1 MLKVSNLSK
10 RFPDG
15 PVLEG
20 VTFILNAGER
30 VGLVGPNGSG
40 KSTLLKIIAGTL
52 RPDSGA
58 VTLGQSDRVGY
69 LAQYPEDALHLT
81 VEEALAAADAELDAA
96 RREMDAAIAEMA
108 RPDLPPDDQDVAMER
123 YAAAV
128 ERFEGLGG
136 YEFEHRAEAVRDGLG
151 LAEIGLDR
159 VVATLSGG
167 QKTRLALARLLLA
180 APTILLLDE
189 PTNYLDLPALLWL
202 ERFVA
207 DSQQAAIIVSHD
219 RRFLDQ
225 TVSGILELDAE
236 THRLKAYPGTYS
248 DYAETKEREREKEAA
263 AYQDQVER
271 IEAFE
276 KQIRDLQYK
285 ARYTEGSTTNDFY
298 RGIAKRVAK
307 RAKSQERRLERY
319 KQEDGRLERPEE
331 AKRLYLKDLTES
343 ALKDARLAVSA
354 HDLRFS
360 YGDTMLFDGIDL
372 DVHGGDRLALI
383 GANGSG
389 KTTLLRALAGEI
401 EVEGTIRY
409 GDGVQVGYLPQE
421 QPATDAAGTRTVLE
435 TFRAGVVGYE
445 DEARAF
451 LDKFLFSGDEV
462 MRRVDQLSYGERS
475 KLGLAILVA
484 SGANFLLLDEP
495 TSHLDLSAVER
506 IEGAL
511 IDYPGPLIV
520 TSHDR
525 FFLRRIGITG
535 VLLMEDGKLRHL
547 HDLDDYEAEIVT
559 GSSGLQRV
567 G

>member
-40 KSTLLKIIAGTL
+40 KSTLLKIIAGSL

-58 VTLGQSDRVGY
+58 VTLGPSDRVGY
-69 LAQYPEDALHLT
+69 LAQYPEDVLHLT
-81 VEEALAAADAELDAA
+81 VDQALAAADASLDAA
-96 RREMDAAIAEMA
+96 RREMDAAVSDLARTDLSDEEHEAVMA
-108 RPDLPPDDQDVAMER
+108 S
-123 YAAAV
+123 YASAV

-151 LAEIGLDR
+151 LTEIGLDR
-159 VVATLSGG
+159 VVNTLSGG

-207 DSQQAAIIVSHD
+207 ASQQAAIIVSHD

-225 TVSGILELDAE
+225 TVTSILELNAE
-236 THRLKAYPGTYS
+236 THKMKAYPGNYTE
-248 DYAETKEREREKEAA
+248 YAETKEREREKEAA

-271 IEAFE
+271 VEAFE
-276 KQIRDLQYK
+276 QQIRDLKHK
-285 ARYTEGSTTNDFY
+285 ARYTENSTIHFHY
-298 RGIAKRVAK
+298 RKIAKGVAK

-319 KQEDGRLERPEE
+319 KSEEDRLERPEE
-331 AKRLYLKDLTES
+331 EKRLYLNDLAES
-343 ALKDARLAVSA
+343 ALKDHRLAVSA
-354 HDLRFS
+354 HDLRFG
-360 YGDTMLFDGIDL
+360 YGNTLLLDRIDL

-401 EVEGTIRY
+401 KVDGTIRY

-421 QPATDAAGTRTVLE
+421 QPTTSEAGRKTVLE
-435 TFRAGVVGYE
+435 TFRAGVVSYE

-451 LDKFLFSGDEV
+451 LDKFLFTGDEV

-506 IEGAL
+506 IEQAM

-535 VLLMEDGKLRHL
+535 VLMLEDGKLRHL
-547 HDLDDYEAEIVT
+547 DDLDSYEAEIGT
-559 GSSGLQRV
+559 GARSRV
-567 G
+567 

>member
-1 MLKVSNLSK
+1 MVLKVSNLSK

-20 VTFILNAGER
+20 VSFVLNAGER

-40 KSTLLKIIAGTL
+40 KSTLLKVVAGTL
-52 RPDSGA
+52 RPDTGA

-69 LAQYPEDALHLT
+69 LAQYPEDALGLT
-81 VEEALAAADAELDAA
+81 VAEALAAADPELDRA
-96 RREMDAAIAEMA
+96 RREIEDSTATMA
-108 RPDLPPDDQDVAMER
+108 RTDLPAEEQESALAT
-123 YAAAV
+123 YAAAA
-128 ERFEGLGG
+128 EWFEQLGG

-151 LAEIGLDR
+151 LGEIEEDR
-159 VVATLSGG
+159 IVGTLSGG
-167 QKTRLALARLLLA
+167 QKTRLALARLLLS

-207 DSQQAAIIVSHD
+207 ASQQAAIIVSHD

-225 TVSGILELDAE
+225 TVTGIFELDVE
-236 THRLKAYPGTYS
+236 THRMKVYPGNYS
-248 DYAETKEREREKEAA
+248 AYAETKAREREKQEA

-276 KQIRDLQYK
+276 EQIKALKQK
-285 ARYTEGSTTNDFY
+285 AKYTEGNTIHFHY
-298 RGIAKRVAK
+298 RKIAKGVAK

-319 KQEDGRLERPEE
+319 VGEEERIERPED
-331 AKRLYLKDLTES
+331 AKRLYLVDLTEA
-343 ALKDARLAVSA
+343 ALKDRRLAVSA
-354 HDLRFS
+354 RDVRFG
-360 YGDTMLFDGIDL
+360 YDGQTILDGIDL
-372 DVHGGDRLALI
+372 EVHGGDRLALI

-389 KTTLLRALAGEI
+389 KTTLLRALAE
-401 EVEGTIRY
+401 ELPFEGTIRY
-409 GDGVQVGYLPQE
+409 GDGVRVGYLPQE
-421 QPATDAAGTRTVLE
+421 QAAEGEVGRRTVLE
-435 TFRAGVVGYE
+435 TFRAGVVGHE

-451 LDKFLFSGDEV
+451 LDKFLFTGDEV

-475 KLGLAILVA
+475 KLALAILVA

-495 TSHLDLSAVER
+495 TSHLDVSAVER
-506 IEGAL
+506 IESAL
-511 IDYPGPLIV
+511 AEYPGPLMV

-535 VLLMEDGKLRHL
+535 VLMIEEGRLRRL
-547 HDLDDYEAEIVT
+547 DDLDSYEAEIVT
-559 GSSGLQRV
+559 GRGSGR
-567 G
+567 